1 MKMKSNPFVEM
12 DLGFAPGSTPDTDM
26 SYVVY
31 RGHEPKF
38 GTLAGVFGGY
48 KYVNDTDAAKKKD
61 YPVELICA
69 FTDEADAQRKVDQLN
84 STLGEDDVQY
94 KYHGEILVS
103 CNFGGMNIDDVST
116 LGIIMNKGDKYS
128 VNEVCPVYSYLS
140 EEQIIARMSEYEV
153 YADRVVF
160 VELDENRHNRMH
172 GFPNPNTLS

>member
-26 SYVVY
+26 IYVVY

-48 KYVNDTDAAKKKD
+48 KYVNDTEAAKKKD

-69 FTDEADAQRKVDQLN
+69 FTDEADARRKVDELN
-84 STLGEDDVQY
+84 STLGEDDVHY

-103 CNFGGMNIDDVST
+103 CNFGGMNIEEVST

-128 VNEVCPVYSYLS
+128 VNEVYPVYSYLS
-140 EEQIIARMSEYEV
+140 EEQIVARMSEYEG

-160 VELDENRHNRMH
+160 VELDEERRGEIRNLKN
-172 GFPNPNTLS
+172 